1 MSYDKVYS
9 GGWQDGS
16 TGQTPI
22 NADALNH
29 MEQGIIDGQ
38 RLWKAL
44 PATQVTAASGSNL
57 ITIDVSFPELTG
69 YTRRVTNLRSANS
82 QLIIVGWKW
91 ATDNIHPQ
99 IRIRNISNAEITD
112 FINMDYE
119 YYSDAQQWT

>member
-16 TGQTPI
+16 SGMTPI

-44 PATQVTAASGSNL
+44 PPQQITAESGLNVIEMSEA
-57 ITIDVSFPELTG
+57 FPERTG
-69 YTRRVTNLRSANS
+69 YTRRVTNLRSLNS
-82 QLIIVGWKW
+82 NLVIVGWRW
-91 ATDNIHPQ
+91 ASDNIHPS
-99 IRIRNISNAEITD
+99 IRIRNLSNSPITD
-112 FINMDYE
+112 YINLDYE

>member
-16 TGQTPI
+16 SGMTPI

-29 MEQGIIDGQ
+29 MEQGIIDSQ
-38 RLWKAL
+38 RLWKAVS
-44 PATQVTAASGSNL
+44 AVQVTATSGAN
-57 ITIDVSFPELTG
+57 IIAMTEAFPEKTG

-82 QLIIVGWKW
+82 LLVIVGWRW
-91 ATDNIHPQ
+91 ATDNIHPE
-99 IRIRNISNAEITD
+99 IRIRNISNSEITD

-119 YYSDAQQWT
+119 YYPDAGQWT

>member
-16 TGQTPI
+16 SGMTPI

-44 PATQVTAASGSNL
+44 PAQQVTAASGSNV
-57 ITIDVSFPELTG
+57 IAIDVSFPELTG

-91 ATDNIHPQ
+91 STDNIHPQ

>member
-1 MSYDKVYS
+1 MSYDKAYS

-16 TGQTPI
+16 SGMTPI
-22 NADALNH
+22 NAEALNH

-44 PATQVTAASGSNL
+44 PSQQVTAASGSNV
-57 ITIDVSFPELTG
+57 IAIDVSFPELTG

>member
-16 TGQTPI
+16 TGQTQI

-57 ITIDVSFPELTG
+57 ITIDVSLPELTG

>member
-16 TGQTPI
+16 SGMTPI

-38 RLWKAL
+38 RLWKAIS
-44 PATQVTAASGSNL
+44 PQQITAASGSNL

>member
-16 TGQTPI
+16 SGMTPI

-38 RLWKAL
+38 RLWKAIS
-44 PATQVTAASGSNL
+44 PQQITAASGSNL

-82 QLIIVGWKW
+82 QLIIIGWKW

>member
-1 MSYDKVYS
+1 
-9 GGWQDGS
+9 
-16 TGQTPI
+16 
-22 NADALNH
+22 

-44 PATQVTAASGSNL
+44 PAQQVTAASGSNV
-57 ITIDVSFPELTG
+57 IAIDVSFPELTG

>member
-16 TGQTPI
+16 SGMTPI

-44 PATQVTAASGSNL
+44 PAQQVTAASGSNA
-57 ITIDVSFPELTG
+57 IAIDVSFPELTG

>member
-16 TGQTPI
+16 SGMTPI

-38 RLWKAL
+38 RLWKAVS
-44 PATQVTAASGSNL
+44 AVQVTAESGAN
-57 ITIDVSFPELTG
+57 IIAMTEAFPELTG

-82 QLIIVGWKW
+82 NLVIVGWRW
-91 ATDNIHPQ
+91 ASDNIHPE
-99 IRIRNISNAEITD
+99 IRIRNLSGSAITD
-112 FINMDYE
+112 YINMDYE
-119 YYSDAQQWT
+119 YYSDEQQWT

>member
-16 TGQTPI
+16 SGMTPI

-38 RLWKAL
+38 RLWKAIS
-44 PATQVTAASGSNL
+44 PQQITAASGSNL

-82 QLIIVGWKW
+82 QLIIIGWKW

-99 IRIRNISNAEITD
+99 IRIRNISDSSITD

>member
-1 MSYDKVYS
+1 MSYDKAYA

-16 TGQTPI
+16 SGMTPI

-44 PATQVTAASGSNL
+44 PAQQVTAESGGN
-57 ITIDVSFPELTG
+57 IIAMTEAFPERTG

-82 QLIIVGWKW
+82 NLVIIGWRW
-91 ATDNIHPQ
+91 ASDGIHPE
-99 IRIRNISNAEITD
+99 IRIRNLSSSAVTD
-112 FINMDYE
+112 YINLDYE
-119 YYSDAQQWT
+119 YYSNEQQWT

>member
-16 TGQTPI
+16 SGMTPI

-29 MEQGIIDGQ
+29 MERGIIDGQ
-38 RLWKAL
+38 RLWKAIS
-44 PATQVTAASGSNL
+44 PQQITAASGSNL

-82 QLIIVGWKW
+82 QLIIIGWKW

-99 IRIRNISNAEITD
+99 IRIRNISDSSITD